1 MNLIDI
7 LLGTVKDPI
16 LYSIIFFIY
25 VILAAVILPIP
36 VEIGLFNSYIH
47 PVLLISILALGKGVG
62 AVIAFEI
69 GSKVRD
75 IFESKSLGTKLTKKI
90 IDWCER
96 FVIKYGYIGLLI
108 IMSIPLMIDSATLY
122 LFSLLNPKDDGKR
135 AMTRMSFMIIN
146 IIAGAIRGTII
157 ILIAIYFNIRL
168 V

>member
-7 LLGTVKDPI
+7 LLGTVKNPI

-25 VILAAVILPIP
+25 VVLAAVILPIP
-36 VEIGLFNSYIH
+36 VEIGLFNYYIN
-47 PVLLISILALGKGVG
+47 PILLVIILALGKGVG
-62 AVIAFEI
+62 SLIAFEI

-75 IFESKSLGTKLTKKI
+75 IFKGKSFGSKLTKKI

-122 LFSLLNPKDDGKR
+122 LFSLLNAKEDGKR
-135 AMTRMSFMIIN
+135 AMTRVSFVGIN

-157 ILIAIYFNIRL
+157 LLIAFFFEIRL

>member
-146 IIAGAIRGTII
+146 IIAGAIRGSII